1 MGIIMEHFHCVG
13 KYPRLRHSNLGKEIR
28 KAPENLQKYVAGQ
41 TILARCFARVELFQH
56 DQNGLFRKFFIVDRV
71 QRFNRLLSDAFV
83 MYSVGTLA
91 VFGYKMFL
99 HLVECALYV
108 V

>member
-1 MGIIMEHFHCVG
+1 
-13 KYPRLRHSNLGKEIR
+13 
-28 KAPENLQKYVAGQ
+28 
-41 TILARCFARVELFQH
+41 
-56 DQNGLFRKFFIVDRV
+56 
-71 QRFNRLLSDAFV
+71 LSDAFV